1 MNQRRTFTTRVERV
15 RLAASWSSDVQTR
28 YWREDVCFMLHC
40 WCGSLKQKTGW
51 KVCKTP
57 ILSILPLKNTQGK
70 WATSHAR
77 FCIFFYLLS
86 WLFAEREFHI
96 HTQGTRVAA
105 NVKSRLFCTRRL
117 LLVTRLAV
125 RLFLHLFFCDTENS
139 SAATC
144 VRIRPVLC
152 KQKEKKKQMA
162 KQYWAMFSMHR
173 KSHECIDVLRC
184 NGCGAATW
192 IPSHVL
198 HTDSGIQRPILLQ
211 FLCWKG
217 RKIKLF
223 LQFTSICTFLLI
235 FTSFFFYCKRSTLN
249 ALIKLIWNIHFANI
263 HVFHC

>member
-152 KQKEKKKQMA
+152 KQKEKKTDGKTILSNVFNAPQVTWM
-162 KQYWAMFSMHR
+162 YWCVALQWMWSSYLDP
-173 KSHECIDVLRC
+173 KSCSPH
-184 NGCGAATW
+184 W
-192 IPSHVL
+192 
-198 HTDSGIQRPILLQ
+198 
-211 FLCWKG
+211 
-217 RKIKLF
+217 
-223 LQFTSICTFLLI
+223 
-235 FTSFFFYCKRSTLN
+235 
-249 ALIKLIWNIHFANI
+249 
-263 HVFHC
+263 